1 MSLDFERPPIN
12 EVVLGVFFAPIPP
25 LRAEAVGLFW
35 ARIRE
40 TFPSVVQQPIYA
52 QEFSPIPV
60 MPQPGEF
67 FPLPRFW
74 FLSKDKTRLIQL
86 QNGAFL
92 YNWRKQGGDYPRFSR
107 IFIEFLDHLENFQ
120 RYLKDDLG
128 VGTLAFTMA
137 ELTYINLFGSLE
149 SIANPADYKRV
160 ARDFPGYDE
169 LEEDLVLENFQHV
182 DIFRSPNGDQ
192 VIVTQRSG
200 SQPSDE
206 RTIVVLELKVTGP
219 VTEPITGWFSNAHN
233 RINESF
239 MKVTTS
245 EMQTRTWGGK

>member
-74 FLSKDKTRLIQL
+74 FLSQDNTRLIQL

-92 YNWRKQGGDYPRFSR
+92 YNWRKQNDEYPRFHR
-107 IFIEFLDHLENFQ
+107 IFPEFLGHLETFQ
-120 RYLKDDLG
+120 RFLKEDLEIG
-128 VGTLAFTMA
+128 SLPIAIA
-137 ELTYINLFGSLE
+137 ELTYINLFGKLE
-149 SIANPADYKRV
+149 
-160 ARDFPGYDE
+160 
-169 LEEDLVLENFQHV
+169 
-182 DIFRSPNGDQ
+182 
-192 VIVTQRSG
+192 
-200 SQPSDE
+200 
-206 RTIVVLELKVTGP
+206 
-219 VTEPITGWFSNAHN
+219 
-233 RINESF
+233 
-239 MKVTTS
+239 
-245 EMQTRTWGGK
+245 